1 MERIIAA
8 AVKLNVKGEEKII
21 PCHRHSDAYFICKE
35 LGVKY
40 DAGSTIE
47 GFIAYDEEFDKP
59 TRFVNRVEALLIAEK
74 ANQLRKD
81 DLDYFGYKRTGNAL
95 FSEDLW

>member
-1 MERIIAA
+1 MDRIITA
-8 AVKLNVKGEEKII
+8 AVKLNVKGEEKFI

-35 LGVKY
+35 FGIKY
-40 DAGSTIE
+40 DVGSTVE
-47 GFIAYDEEFDKP
+47 GFMAYDEELDKP

-81 DLDYFGYKRTGNAL
+81 DLDYFGYKRDGNAL

>member
-8 AVKLNVKGEEKII
+8 AVKLSVKGEEKFI
-21 PCHRHSDAYFICKE
+21 PCHRHSDAYFVCREFGI
-35 LGVKY
+35 KY
-40 DAGSTIE
+40 DAGSAVE
-47 GFIAYDEEFDKP
+47 GFMAYDEELDKP
-59 TRFVNRVEALLIAEK
+59 TRFVNRVEALLIAER

-81 DLDYFGYKRTGNAL
+81 DLDYFGYKRNGTAL